1 MQINSHPDIDRLIV
15 ADAPVAI
22 GVSGGKDSQ
31 AAALATFRYLDSMG
45 HSGPRILIHADLGSV
60 EWEDSLPVCKV
71 LAKHLD
77 CDLVTVQRKA
87 GGMMERWEARWQSS
101 KTRYEMLSTVTLVPC
116 WSTPSLRF
124 CTSEQKTHV
133 ILAELKRRF
142 GGQPVINVTG
152 VRRAESRKRARMN
165 VADLDRDGRVWN
177 WRPIIDLSEAE
188 VFCMIDA
195 SGLAPHRAYRE
206 FGMSRVSCRFCIM
219 SSLPD
224 LAAASAQEETHDIY
238 RRMVKLEADSAFAFQ
253 GARWL
258 ADIASH
264 LLDAE
269 LTERIAEAK
278 EIARVRKELE
288 SALTPG
294 MLYVKGWPTRMLTDE
309 EAETLS
315 FVRRYVSGL
324 HDFQSRFI
332 YPEEIHQR
340 YAELMD
346 QNAQR
351 LAA

>member
-1 MQINSHPDIDRLIV
+1 MQINSDPDIDRLIV
-15 ADAPVAI
+15 SDAPVAI

-31 AAALATFRYLDSMG
+31 AAALATFHHLDRKG
-45 HSGPRILIHADLGSV
+45 HCGPRILIHADLGSV
-60 EWEDSLPVCKV
+60 EWEDSLPVCEV
-71 LAKHLD
+71 LAKHLG

-101 KTRYEMLSTVTLVPC
+101 KTRYEMLTTVTLVPC

-177 WRPIIDLSEAE
+177 WRPIIDLSETE
-188 VFCMIDA
+188 VFAMIVA

-224 LAAASAQEETHDIY
+224 LTAASAQEETHDIY
-238 RRMVKLEADSAFAFQ
+238 RRMVALEADSAFAFQ

-258 ADIASH
+258 ADIAPH
-264 LLDAE
+264 LLDAG

-278 EIARVRKELE
+278 EIARARRELE
-288 SALTPG
+288 GALTPG

-315 FVRRYVSGL
+315 FVRRYTSGL
-324 HDFQSRFI
+324 YGFQSRFI

-340 YAELMD
+340 YSELMD